1 MSNEIIS
8 VIDHLCDKL
17 GIAVDWTADNAM
29 PMIQQLIE
37 KYARYLLVNNIIWL
51 TVSLMMLTGS
61 ITVFVMTRRAIAQKK
76 PWAWV
81 DLRPAHDWERD
92 YSDTTNMADILMIVS
107 AVVGVLSFISVFLF
121 FGALIKAAT
130 IPEIYAAQ
138 KLMEMLSNM

>member
-1 MSNEIIS
+1 MSNEIIT

-37 KYARYLLVNNIIWL
+37 KYARYLLVNNIAWL
-51 TVSLMMLTGS
+51 CVWVVLFGICTAVVVG
-61 ITVFVMTRRAIAQKK
+61 ITRRALNGAD
-76 PWAWV
+76 WV
-81 DLRPAHDWERD
+81 DELD
-92 YSDTTNMADILMIVS
+92 YLLIMLWGLCAVLALLFLVFAIVS
-107 AVVGVLSFISVFLF
+107 MNQ
-121 FGALIKAAT
+121 LIKAAT

>member
-37 KYARYLLVNNIIWL
+37 KYARYLLVNNIAWL
-51 TVSLMMLTGS
+51 CVWVVL
-61 ITVFVMTRRAIAQKK
+61 FAICIA
-76 PWAWV
+76 V
-81 DLRPAHDWERD
+81 
-92 YSDTTNMADILMIVS
+92 MIVITRG
-107 AVVGVLSFISVFLF
+107 AVKDADWFDEDIFITIGVTAFFLSMVFFVFILVCMSQ
-121 FGALIKAAT
+121 LIKAAT

-138 KLMEMLSNM
+138 ELLSMLSNM

>member
-17 GIAVDWTADNAM
+17 GIAVDWTAANAM
-29 PMIQQLIE
+29 PTIQQLIE

-81 DLRPAHDWERD
+81 DLKPVHNWERY
-92 YSDTTNMADILMIVS
+92 YSDTTNMADSLMVVS
-107 AVVGVLSFISVFLF
+107 VVVGVLSFVSVLIF

>member
-37 KYARYLLVNNIIWL
+37 KYARYLLVNNIAWL
-51 TVSLMMLTGS
+51 CVWVAIM
-61 ITVFVMTRRAIAQKK
+61 IPCVFMVVRLFIGGIKNEKWCADELWGFLWVLLLFASVTTFICAIVCMSQ
-76 PWAWV
+76 
-81 DLRPAHDWERD
+81 
-92 YSDTTNMADILMIVS
+92 
-107 AVVGVLSFISVFLF
+107 
-121 FGALIKAAT
+121 LIKAAT

-138 KLMEMLSNM
+138 ELFSMLSNM

>member
-37 KYARYLLVNNIIWL
+37 KYARYLLVNNSAWLCVWVVLFAICATAMAVITRGMFKGADWFDDFDGLLLSLWIIC
-51 TVSLMMLTGS
+51 
-61 ITVFVMTRRAIAQKK
+61 AILA
-76 PWAWV
+76 P
-81 DLRPAHDWERD
+81 
-92 YSDTTNMADILMIVS
+92 I
-107 AVVGVLSFISVFLF
+107 AVI
-121 FGALIKAAT
+121 GALVCMSQLIKAAT

-138 KLMEMLSNM
+138 ELLSMLSNM

>member
-37 KYARYLLVNNIIWL
+37 KYARYLLVNNIAWL
-51 TVSLMMLTGS
+51 CVWVVLFTLSVAIVVAIIRGRIKNADWAYDDICAKICVTFFFAAL
-61 ITVFVMTRRAIAQKK
+61 IFFV
-76 PWAWV
+76 
-81 DLRPAHDWERD
+81 
-92 YSDTTNMADILMIVS
+92 
-107 AVVGVLSFISVFLF
+107 FISICVSQ
-121 FGALIKAAT
+121 LIKAAT

-138 KLMEMLSNM
+138 KLLLMLSNM